1 MTATHPEGLG
11 AASALRL
18 ALKISGIK
26 PDEVDMVNAHATS
39 TPLGDPCEINA
50 ICSVFGDHASKLN
63 ITAPKSMTGHLLGG
77 AGAVESIITI
87 KAIQEDIV
95 PPTINTKEVD
105 PIIPANLN
113 LTLGK
118 SQKRTINVAINSTFG
133 FGGHNVITVFKKF
146 I

>member
-1 MTATHPEGLG
+1 
-11 AASALRL
+11 
-18 ALKISGIK
+18 
-26 PDEVDMVNAHATS
+26 
-39 TPLGDPCEINA
+39 
-50 ICSVFGDHASKLN
+50 
-63 ITAPKSMTGHLLGG
+63 MTGHLLGG